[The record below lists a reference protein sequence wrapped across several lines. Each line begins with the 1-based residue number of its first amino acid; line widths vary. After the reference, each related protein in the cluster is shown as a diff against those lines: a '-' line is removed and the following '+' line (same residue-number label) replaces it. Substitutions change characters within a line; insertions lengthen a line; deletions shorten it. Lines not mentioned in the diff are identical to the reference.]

1 MINKGK
7 KNVIGVGISIV
18 DYDGAL
24 DQVTKAAKK
33 REPLKVTALAVHG
46 VMTGVLDS
54 MHRYRLN
61 QMDLVMPDGQPVRW
75 ALNWLHSAGLTDRVY
90 GPTFTLKMCERA
102 AEEKLKVYLYGS
114 KDDVLADFEK
124 NLVEK
129 YPGLEVVGSRPSLF
143 RRSSDEEKKEI
154 AKEIRASGANLVFVG
169 LGCPRQEI
177 WVHECTDMV
186 GLPCIAVGAA
196 FDFHAGNLSQAPSF
210 MQKRGLEWLYRL
222 IQEPRRLWQRYL
234 LLNPAYLTML
244 FSQMLGLRKFEDIGT
259 PPVKTENFG

>member
-129 YPGLEVVGSRPSLF
+129 YPAWLSTSRNLGS
-143 RRSSDEEKKEI
+143 
-154 AKEIRASGANLVFVG
+154 
-169 LGCPRQEI
+169 
-177 WVHECTDMV
+177 
-186 GLPCIAVGAA
+186 
-196 FDFHAGNLSQAPSF
+196 
-210 MQKRGLEWLYRL
+210 
-222 IQEPRRLWQRYL
+222 
-234 LLNPAYLTML
+234 
-244 FSQMLGLRKFEDIGT
+244 
-259 PPVKTENFG
+259 